1 MILEEIKSIKES
13 KEDLRKFGY
22 TVGGALIVIGG
33 LLFWLGK
40 ASYIYFA
47 VPGILLILG
56 GLIDPQILRPLNKVW
71 MTLAILL
78 GWVMTRVILTTL
90 FYLVITPIGLIAK
103 LARKDFLNLKID
115 KQEESY
121 WVKRERKSFKPIDY
135 ERQF

>member
-1 MILEEIKSIKES
+1 MILEEIKSIKET

-22 TVGGALIVIGG
+22 TVGGALLIISG
-33 LLFWLGK
+33 LLFWFEK

-47 VPGILLILG
+47 VPGLLLILG
-56 GLIDPQILRPLNKVW
+56 GLIVPQLLRPLNKVW

-78 GWVMTRVILTTL
+78 GWVMTRVILSIL

-103 LARKDFLNLKID
+103 IARKDFLNLKLD
-115 KQEESY
+115 KHQESY
-121 WVKRERKSFKPIDY
+121 WVKRERKSLKPIDY

>member
-1 MILEEIKSIKES
+1 MILEEIKSIKET

-22 TVGGALIVIGG
+22 TVGGALLIISAF
-33 LLFWLGK
+33 LFWFEK

-56 GLIDPQILRPLNKVW
+56 GFIVPQLLRPLNKAW

-78 GWVMTRVILTTL
+78 GWVMTRVILTIL
-90 FYLVITPIGLIAK
+90 FYLVITPIGFIAK

-115 KQEESY
+115 KHQESY
-121 WVKRERKSFKPIDY
+121 WVMRERKSLKPIDY
-135 ERQF
+135 DRQF

>member
-22 TVGGALIVIGG
+22 TVGGALIVISG
-33 LLFWLGK
+33 LLFWFGK

-56 GLIDPQILRPLNKVW
+56 GLIVPQLLRPLNKAW

-78 GWVMTRVILTTL
+78 GWVMTRVILTIL
-90 FYLVITPIGLIAK
+90 FYLVITPIALIAK

-121 WVKRERKSFKPIDY
+121 WVKRERKSLKPIDY